1 MVLNDRFAFV
11 GGGGLWRGLVC
22 EGSAVVEDL
31 SLGGGGG
38 RGRGSFYTSG
48 QQKPST
54 DSVCAGAGDR
64 GTQLRR
70 QRMWYV
76 STLELA

>member
-31 SLGGGGG
+31 SLGGGG